1 MVSPHLTSVHQSDAP
16 DPAALQREVERLQ
29 RRCDELAQQ
38 VLETRDAV
46 LGAEAELGVARAR
59 VVELEH
65 HVHIRDV
72 ELDEFRAHVATGS
85 DGPGLVG
92 NGVATGERLA
102 RGVARRVRSRI

>member
-1 MVSPHLTSVHQSDAP
+1 MSPHLTSIHQSDAP
-16 DPAALQREVERLQ
+16 DPAALQREVERLE

-46 LGAEAELGVARAR
+46 VGAEAELGAARAR

-72 ELDEFRAHVATGS
+72 ELEELRAHVASRAAGS
-85 DGPGLVG
+85 GVVG
-92 NGVATGERLA
+92 TGVATGERLA